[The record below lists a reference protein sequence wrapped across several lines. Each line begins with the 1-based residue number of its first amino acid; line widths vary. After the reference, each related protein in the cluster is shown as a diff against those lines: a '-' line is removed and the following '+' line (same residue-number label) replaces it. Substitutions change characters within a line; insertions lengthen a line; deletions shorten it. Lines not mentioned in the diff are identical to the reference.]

1 MSEADA
7 ALPESAVAIFCTMLA
22 MSEPGSVHAGVDEV
36 ARLATRASLSEFV
49 WGLCT
54 AWQRAGYPANSQWVV
69 HALGLLGD
77 DRVAL
82 ALGQL
87 ILTWSGTYGS
97 ARAVACLDVFAAIG
111 TSRSLE
117 QLDRMSYD
125 GRSPRVRR
133 AALEKLSAVDAG
145 HGMSYW

>member
-1 MSEADA
+1 MSEADT

-36 ARLATRASLSEFV
+36 TRLATRASLSEFV

-87 ILTWSGTYGS
+87 IPTWSGTYGS

-111 TSRSLE
+111 TNRSLE
-117 QLDRMSYD
+117 QLYRMSYD
-125 GRSPRVRR
+125 GRSPRVRQ
-133 AALEKLSAVDAG
+133 AALENSAPWTPVTA
-145 HGMSYW
+145 